1 MEEINEENNRIYKGY
16 ITEVKYSKED
26 NCYYVVFENQQGD
39 SISVE
44 GETIKALEK
53 DFQNAIED
61 YLQLCK
67 ELKKEPK

>member
-1 MEEINEENNRIYKGY
+1 MKKTIEYKGQV
-16 ITEVKYSKED
+16 TEVKYSKED